1 MRFRRN
7 PSPHPQSLRLS
18 RDHSRISN
26 YAFKPHPQSLRTT
39 RSFQSLHVILHVCV
53 LSNLEAFRLP
63 WFDASS

>member
-1 MRFRRN
+1 M
-7 PSPHPQSLRLS
+7 RLS

-39 RSFQSLHVILHVCV
+39 RSFPSLHVILHVCV